1 MAALQDAGLLELHQ
15 HAVDGGQA
23 DVRAL
28 GQQGLEHV
36 FGRHVALLRLL
47 EDLEDRMR
55 GSVAFRPLFLS
66 SSTWLVMVS
75 PGPRTGPAGPLESA
89 HHSQPRRSRER
100 QGLFRPR
107 PCPAAL
113 RPAVMPLSFRIVALA
128 LPLAAG
134 LLSGCTLIS
143 RTMSEGITSVITPY
157 KVEVVQGNVVTKEM
171 LAQVQPA
178 APATRCATRWARR
191 CWPTPSTPTAGTTSS
206 PSSARAPNP
215 RSARS

>member
-1 MAALQDAGLLELHQ
+1 
-15 HAVDGGQA
+15 
-23 DVRAL
+23 
-28 GQQGLEHV
+28 
-36 FGRHVALLRLL
+36 
-47 EDLEDRMR
+47 
-55 GSVAFRPLFLS
+55 
-66 SSTWLVMVS
+66 
-75 PGPRTGPAGPLESA
+75 
-89 HHSQPRRSRER
+89 
-100 QGLFRPR
+100 
-107 PCPAAL
+107 
-113 RPAVMPLSFRIVALA
+113 MPLSFRIVALA

-178 APATRCATRWARR
+178 APATRCATRWARP